1 VNREKIQHLPDEK
14 ISLLLQ
20 IVDKLKLVEGVEAV
34 VLGGSYATKQQHAGS
49 DMDIGI
55 YYREA
60 EPFDLNEIR
69 EIAESISVDKAPT
82 VTGFYEWGEWVNG
95 GAWIQTQ
102 AGKVDFLYRNV
113 DQIQRTINEAQH
125 GITHHDFDQQPA
137 YGFYSIIYLAEL
149 KVCIPLYDPDGVIN
163 GLKSQVLAY
172 PQKLKEKT
180 ISDCLWAAEFTLLH
194 ARGFAQKGEIY
205 NTAGCLTRAASNLTQ
220 VLFALN
226 ERYFIRDKQVMK
238 ELDNIAIIPE
248 GYTKDIESILANI
261 GSDPQALSNS
271 VEKMWQTW
279 ERVKSLPG
287 INY

>member
-1 VNREKIQHLPDEK
+1 MNSEKIQHLPEEK
-14 ISLLLQ
+14 RTILLS
-20 IVDKLKLVEGVEAV
+20 IVDKLKDIEGVKAV
-34 VLGGSYATKQQHAGS
+34 VLGGSYASKQQHAGS

-60 EPFDLNEIR
+60 EPFDLSLIR
-69 EIAESISVDKAPT
+69 EIAESIAIDVNPT

-95 GAWIQTQ
+95 GAWIQTN
-102 AGKVDFLYRNV
+102 AGKVDFLYRNI

-149 KVCIPLYDPDGVIN
+149 KICIPLYDPE
-163 GLKSQVLAY
+163 GLVAALKTQVLDY

-238 ELDNIAIIPE
+238 ELDHIAIIPE
-248 GYTKDIESILANI
+248 QYTQDVESILANI
-261 GSDPQALSNS
+261 GSDPIALSNS
-271 VEKMWQTW
+271 VECMWKIW
-279 ERVKSLPG
+279 ESVKSLPG
-287 INY
+287 VDY

>member
-1 VNREKIQHLPDEK
+1 VNLEKIQHLPDEK
-14 ISLLLQ
+14 KTLLLE
-20 IVDKLKLVEGVEAV
+20 IVERLKTVEGAKAV
-34 VLGGSYATKQQHAGS
+34 VLGGSYASRQQHSGS

-60 EPFDLNEIR
+60 EPFDLSLIR
-69 EIAESISVDKAPT
+69 EIAESISVSGEPT

-95 GAWIQTQ
+95 GAWIQTK
-102 AGKVDFLYRNV
+102 AGKVDFLYRNI

-149 KVCIPLYDPDGVIN
+149 KICIPLHDPDGLVSE
-163 GLKSQVLAY
+163 LKSQVLEY

-226 ERYFIRDKQVMK
+226 ERYFIRDKQVMN
-238 ELDNIAIIPE
+238 ELDNIAIIPHH
-248 GYTKDIESILANI
+248 YTQDVESILANI
-261 GSDPQALSNS
+261 GSNPETLSTS
-271 VEKMWQTW
+271 VERMWKIW
-279 ERVKSLPG
+279 ESVKSLPG

>member
-1 VNREKIQHLPDEK
+1 MNTGKIQHLPEEK
-14 ISLLLQ
+14 KILLLS
-20 IVDKLKLVEGVEAV
+20 IVEKLQDVEGVEAV
-34 VLGGSYATKQQHAGS
+34 VLGGSYASKQQHAGS

-55 YYREA
+55 YYHEA
-60 EPFDLNEIR
+60 EPFDLNLIR
-69 EIAESISVDKAPT
+69 EIAESLSVSEPT

-95 GAWIQTQ
+95 GAWIQTK
-102 AGKVDFLYRNV
+102 AGKVDFLYRNL
-113 DQIQRTINEAQH
+113 DQIKRTINEAQH

-149 KVCIPLYDPDGVIN
+149 KICIPLYDPN
-163 GLKSQVLAY
+163 GLVAALKSQVLEY

-238 ELDNIAIIPE
+238 ELDNIAMIPE
-248 GYTKDIESILANI
+248 HYTQDVEAILANI
-261 GSDPQALSNS
+261 GSDPETLSTS
-271 VEKMWQTW
+271 VEHMWKIW
-279 ERVKSLPG
+279 ESVKSLPG
-287 INY
+287 VNY